1 MLGRATVAAATIPLV
16 MPLAVEMEVTELNRR
31 SAFPRVA
38 RVSQSVFMMNAV
50 QLMRMRADSSIQVNA
65 VATAA
70 VAAVVAMEVAVV
82 VAVGILLPRARA
94 MVRLVT
100 CDVTSG
106 SLAGYRESDR
116 GGDYNRDYRDGAAA
130 TRRPGL
136 LHTHLHTH
144 LHTLPA
150 ASRPPHQ
157 YHIHSIPMHHARC
170 NSAS

>member
-1 MLGRATVAAATIPLV
+1 MLGRATVAAATIPPV
-16 MPLAVEMEVTELNRR
+16 MPLAAEMEVTELNRR
-31 SAFPRVA
+31 YAFPRVA
-38 RVSQSVFMMNAV
+38 CVSQGVFMLNAV
-50 QLMRMRADSSIQVNA
+50 QLMRMCADSSIQVNA

-70 VAAVVAMEVAVV
+70 VAAMEV

-94 MVRLVT
+94 MVRLMT

-116 GGDYNRDYRDGAAA
+116 GGDYHRDYRDGAAA

-136 LHTHLHTH
+136 LHTL